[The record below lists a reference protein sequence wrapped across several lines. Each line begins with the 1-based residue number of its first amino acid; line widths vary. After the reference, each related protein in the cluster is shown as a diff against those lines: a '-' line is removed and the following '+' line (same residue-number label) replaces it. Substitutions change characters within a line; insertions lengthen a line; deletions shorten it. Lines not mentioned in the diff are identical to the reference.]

1 MANNK
6 SARCSG
12 CILLL
17 GTLAFGL
24 PSEAAHGADV
34 TPPQDLEA
42 GVESHDRSAEPEY
55 PLWDLKFQATYIRQ
69 EKFGF
74 DAPYTGPNSLSTT
87 KEKSY
92 SLSATAYL
100 GIRAWTS
107 GEFYLNAEMLQ
118 GVAFSNLQGM
128 GGFTNAELEKVA
140 GANPIFYVPRVF
152 VRQAWSMGGGS
163 DHVESAPNQ
172 LAGTVDKRRLVL
184 TIGKMSIPDVFD
196 DNVFSHDVRTQFMN
210 LAAVEYGAFDI
221 AADARGYTIGAAME
235 YYHDDWVL
243 RAGRFMVPRE
253 SNGLQLNFSIMKY
266 HGDQIEVEHAHSIGG
281 QPGKL
286 RLLYFRNVARMGKFR
301 DALDYATNN
310 GGIPAVANVRKSNA
324 KQGYGASLEQNL
336 TSDLGL
342 FARTSWADGE
352 TETYSFTEIERSQQV
367 GFVLKGTGWD
377 RGRDDIGVVFV
388 RNGLSSVHRA
398 YLAAGGLGFFIGDG
412 RLNYHPE
419 QIIEGYYSVA
429 LSGANAV
436 SFDVQRIV
444 NPAYNGDRR
453 GPVNVVGVRLHLEF

>member
-1 MANNK
+1 
-6 SARCSG
+6 
-12 CILLL
+12 
-17 GTLAFGL
+17 
-24 PSEAAHGADV
+24 
-34 TPPQDLEA
+34 
-42 GVESHDRSAEPEY
+42 
-55 PLWDLKFQATYIRQ
+55 
-69 EKFGF
+69 
-74 DAPYTGPNSLSTT
+74 
-87 KEKSY
+87 
-92 SLSATAYL
+92 
-100 GIRAWTS
+100 
-107 GEFYLNAEMLQ
+107 
-118 GVAFSNLQGM
+118 
-128 GGFTNAELEKVA
+128 
-140 GANPIFYVPRVF
+140 
-152 VRQAWSMGGGS
+152 
-163 DHVESAPNQ
+163 
-172 LAGTVDKRRLVL
+172 
-184 TIGKMSIPDVFD
+184 
-196 DNVFSHDVRTQFMN
+196 MN

-266 HGDQIEVEHAHSIGG
+266 HGDQIEVEHAHSIDG

-286 RLLYFRNVARMGKFR
+286 RILYFRNAARMGKFQ

-310 GGIPAVANVRKSNA
+310 GGTPVVANVRKSNA
-324 KQGYGASLEQNL
+324 KHGYGASLEQNL

-377 RGRDDIGVVFV
+377 RGRDNVGVVFV
-388 RNGLSSVHRA
+388 RNGLSPVHRK

-429 LSGANAV
+429 LSRVNAV

-453 GPVNVVGVRLHLEF
+453 GPVDVIGVRLHLEF

>member
-6 SARCSG
+6 SARCNG

-17 GTLAFGL
+17 GMLAFGL

-34 TPPQDLEA
+34 IPPQDLEA
-42 GVESHDRSAEPEY
+42 GAESHDRSAEPEY
-55 PLWDLKFQATYIRQ
+55 VLWDLKFQATYIRQ

-100 GIRAWTS
+100 GIRAWTG

-140 GANPIFYVPRVF
+140 GANPIFYVLRVF

-196 DNVFSHDVRTQFMN
+196 DNVFSHDVRTQFM
-210 LAAVEYGAFDI
+210 
-221 AADARGYTIGAAME
+221 
-235 YYHDDWVL
+235 
-243 RAGRFMVPRE
+243 
-253 SNGLQLNFSIMKY
+253 
-266 HGDQIEVEHAHSIGG
+266 
-281 QPGKL
+281 
-286 RLLYFRNVARMGKFR
+286 
-301 DALDYATNN
+301 
-310 GGIPAVANVRKSNA
+310 
-324 KQGYGASLEQNL
+324 
-336 TSDLGL
+336 
-342 FARTSWADGE
+342 
-352 TETYSFTEIERSQQV
+352 
-367 GFVLKGTGWD
+367 
-377 RGRDDIGVVFV
+377 
-388 RNGLSSVHRA
+388 
-398 YLAAGGLGFFIGDG
+398 
-412 RLNYHPE
+412 
-419 QIIEGYYSVA
+419 
-429 LSGANAV
+429 
-436 SFDVQRIV
+436 
-444 NPAYNGDRR
+444 
-453 GPVNVVGVRLHLEF
+453 